1 MTARAVALVKSLFML
16 SMTSKPLPSRLH
28 LLIVPLAELIQY
40 IFPAGK
46 SIESPEE
53 KTRNQLETV
62 VWNAGME
69 YHYDHYFK
77 IYLTCP
83 IYLSE
88 CEMFFYSLK
97 YSCDLFVAL

>member
-46 SIESPEE
+46 SIESPEGKQE
-53 KTRNQLETV
+53 VR
-62 VWNAGME
+62 NAGME
-69 YHYDHYFK
+69 YRYDHYFK